1 MNRDGDADVLVS
13 LYEGVGWYENT
24 DGLGTFGPLQIIDDH
39 VSHFGTPADLDGDG
53 ALDVLVV
60 QAWTDQEAVDKGL
73 PQRYRVPK
81 PSSPFDWL
89 NPPPLDHTLIMQV
102 WGFELSLLSVDG
114 QPFWAYKLIH

>member
-1 MNRDGDADVLVS
+1 MTIPRP
-13 LYEGVGWYENT
+13 YIENESELDHRIT
-24 DGLGTFGPLQIIDDH
+24 VKALGPIGF
-39 VSHFGTPADLDGDG
+39 A
-53 ALDVLVV
+53 
-60 QAWTDQEAVDKGL
+60 QAWTDQEAVDKCL